1 MLFPSPHVSINV
13 KLQRP
18 SCILDP
24 ALALT
29 PDGVSLARGLGEVME
44 VWIARELWHIFDNIE
59 FYQQHPESL
68 LCANL
73 KESTMDQ
80 QQQQDMI
87 HALQTWNVTRSL
99 TPPTKLNL
107 YWIGDKPGESFLPH
121 DENSALIYGWEY
133 LVNALEQYIHQHQ
146 QNQEQNLDLSQL
158 LTQAFRET
166 TALAAVLKSAFI
178 LTYQI
183 TAAYQAHLSPGIC
196 MALANWGI
204 PCQQI
209 DALDPVARLER
220 DNLLHWMNVAGVS
233 KLLWVGLHLAVL
245 HLVVPS
251 ASVFWIQQHLLQ
263 RSPTFNDSPESPDL
277 LVSNANVWEG
287 TKGFWY
293 WL

>member
-1 MLFPSPHVSINV
+1 MLFPSPHVSINL

-24 ALALT
+24 VLVLT
-29 PDGVSLARGLGEVME
+29 PCGVSLARGLGGVIE
-44 VWIARELWHIFDNIE
+44 VWIARELWHILDNIE
-59 FYQQHPESL
+59 FYQQHPELL
-68 LCANL
+68 LCMNL
-73 KESTMDQ
+73 KKSTSHQ
-80 QQQQDMI
+80 QQRQDMI
-87 HALQTWNVTRSL
+87 HALQAWNVTRSL
-99 TPPTKLNL
+99 TPPAKLNL
-107 YWIGDKPGESFLPH
+107 YWIGDKPGESFLPN

-133 LVNALEQYIHQHQ
+133 LAHALEQYVHLNHQ
-146 QNQEQNLDLSQL
+146 QDQHLDFSQL
-158 LTQAFRET
+158 LTQSFRET

-183 TAAYQAHLSPGIC
+183 TEAYQAHLPPEIC
-196 MALANWGI
+196 IALESWGI

-209 DALDPVARLER
+209 DPLDPVARLER

-245 HLVVPS
+245 HLVIPS

-263 RSPTFNDSPESPDL
+263 HSLASSQSHDSADL
-277 LVSNANVWEG
+277 LKPVNVWEG